1 MSSHFFLLE
10 LELELPG
17 LSNEEMPICHI
28 SYCAPLIK
36 PILSDITEKEPT
48 TGFALRHHF
57 SPRAAP
63 TSSWVCLSECLTDSQ
78 TSEEPKQVTAQ
89 NVRALT

>member
-1 MSSHFFLLE
+1 MSAHFFS

-17 LSNEEMPICHI
+17 LSNEVMPICHI
-28 SYCAPLIK
+28 SYCVLLIK
-36 PILSDITEKEPT
+36 PILSHITEKEPT

-63 TSSWVCLSECLTDSQ
+63 TSWVCLSECLTDPQ